1 MRLESIGNVV
11 VAVAGLL
18 GVFSAGS
25 GTYAGFIGI
34 SLVYGMRVTGMLNW
48 AVRSTT
54 ELATQMCVR
63 PSGLKIHVVPPQPPD
78 EVFLSRATL
87 NIVFISSS
95 AELCAW
101 C

>member
-54 ELATQMCVR
+54 ELATQMYVE
-63 PSGLKIHVVPPQPPD
+63 SAFIATMKKVLLV
-78 EVFLSRATL
+78 LSVCLRL
-87 NIVFISSS
+87 M
-95 AELCAW
+95 
-101 C
+101 